1 LISKARIHCHLNGPG
16 GSPMKKPS
24 FTRESLP
31 SEKLHEFETGAP
43 PIKYLRDTK
52 QALWEKFHAE
62 FSNRIHRTTFMA
74 KLQGNEYIYREDLGG
89 LCSTCSRYGY
99 EIFDDIRKL
108 IENKFMDDIKK
119 VFS

>member
-1 LISKARIHCHLNGPG
+1 MLDQFEQFFNNKEVVNMSSYKTDSK
-16 GSPMKKPS
+16 
-24 FTRESLP
+24 
-31 SEKLHEFETGAP
+31 TGA

-62 FSNRIHRTTFMA
+62 FSNGIHRTTFMA

-108 IENKFMDDIKK
+108 IENKFIEDIKK
-119 VFS
+119 VI

>member
-1 LISKARIHCHLNGPG
+1 
-16 GSPMKKPS
+16 
-24 FTRESLP
+24 
-31 SEKLHEFETGAP
+31 
-43 PIKYLRDTK
+43 
-52 QALWEKFHAE
+52 
-62 FSNRIHRTTFMA
+62 MA